1 MRNSRRT
8 ISTSSPGRER
18 GVLRSVSNA
27 LAVLE
32 TFSVERP
39 ELGVT
44 ELSQQ
49 LHLGKSTVHRL
60 LASLAARGYVRKNP
74 ATDRYALGLKA
85 FEVGSRAAGRGALR
99 EVVAP
104 YLQRL
109 MTTTRE
115 TVHLGV
121 LDEWDVVYIEKIE
134 SSQPLQMFSR
144 IGRRAPLHATALGKA
159 LLAFQPDEMV
169 ERFLRRRLKSYTPAT
184 LTDPDGLRRDL
195 ERLRARG
202 WALDTEEFALGL
214 KCIAAPLRDHTRAVV
229 ASLGIAGPAV
239 RLGADRV
246 PRLAA
251 LVREAAGEAS
261 VALGFAGTR

>member
-74 ATDRYALGLKA
+74 GTGRYALGLKA
-85 FEVGSRAAGRGALR
+85 FEAGA
-99 EVVAP
+99 
-104 YLQRL
+104 
-109 MTTTRE
+109 
-115 TVHLGV
+115 
-121 LDEWDVVYIEKIE
+121 
-134 SSQPLQMFSR
+134 
-144 IGRRAPLHATALGKA
+144 RR
-159 LLAFQPDEMV
+159 
-169 ERFLRRRLKSYTPAT
+169 S
-184 LTDPDGLRRDL
+184 
-195 ERLRARG
+195 
-202 WALDTEEFALGL
+202 EE
-214 KCIAAPLRDHTRAVV
+214 HT
-229 ASLGIAGPAV
+229 S
-239 RLGADRV
+239 
-246 PRLAA
+246 
-251 LVREAAGEAS
+251 E
-261 VALGFAGTR
+261 